1 MLKVILAMLVMPR
14 LGWRWL
20 LALSA
25 LPSLSFVLAS
35 SWLPESARYTAASG
49 HRLEPSK
56 YYLCST

>member
-1 MLKVILAMLVMPR
+1 MLQVILAMLVMPR

-49 HRLEPSK
+49 HRSDN
-56 YYLCST
+56 